1 MNVPIEDTNYIEID
15 YLAWLIQLAIW
26 LSITFVTKMVLFEM
40 QALLKDPLGVF
51 SFYILI
57 WLNPFPIAKLI
68 FVMIFVPTIMNG
80 IQFWIQDN
88 VLKKKSYAA
97 DSEEIEEAEEEAH
110 VRRHLEF
117 DELYPNEE

>member
-1 MNVPIEDTNYIEID
+1 
-15 YLAWLIQLAIW
+15 
-26 LSITFVTKMVLFEM
+26 MVLFEM